1 MNPHVASTVEWI
13 RAVNRRPAVV
23 DVIRRVRRVLP
34 GDPTFGDPLSMAGPG
49 SALAVARVADRFL
62 DDEPGAT
69 REFGLGALQIWQAF
83 LERTGRGHGERDV
96 TIVFTDIVG
105 FSTWSLGA
113 GDADT
118 LTLLRKVSK
127 AVEPAVAA
135 GGGHVVKRLGDG
147 IMAVFY
153 HPDKAVEAVVT
164 ARAALARVEVNGYT
178 PTMRVG
184 IHTGSPRQIG
194 SDWLGVDVTVAARV
208 MQAGGNG
215 NVMISHTALDALP
228 EGTLEE
234 LGLTTRPYRRGFF
247 APKLSGVPEDLKI
260 VRLIQT
266 PER

>member
-69 REFGLGALQIWQAF
+69 REFGLGALQIWQAV

-127 AVEPAVAA
+127 EIGRA
-135 GGGHVVKRLGDG
+135 HV
-147 IMAVFY
+147 
-153 HPDKAVEAVVT
+153 
-164 ARAALARVEVNGYT
+164 
-178 PTMRVG
+178 
-184 IHTGSPRQIG
+184 
-194 SDWLGVDVTVAARV
+194 
-208 MQAGGNG
+208 
-215 NVMISHTALDALP
+215 
-228 EGTLEE
+228 
-234 LGLTTRPYRRGFF
+234 
-247 APKLSGVPEDLKI
+247 
-260 VRLIQT
+260 
-266 PER
+266 